1 MLSRSLYHQ
10 TRFIFFAWLVAHL
23 KSLLTCFLSTPGR
36 LAAFSSGASR
46 IHFHSAYI
54 LYRHGSRFCGARLL
68 YSPHQSSVLVLFPTV
83 CAWFSY
89 RLRFFNAFGLKRHA
103 YFLLLSHLHRY
114 KNGRTMV
121 SHGNQTSLR
130 FFLEPAPSYFTHEG
144 FLLLTH
150 EFVLLLFCV
159 HSPFLRAW
167 AAGGGSC

>member
-1 MLSRSLYHQ
+1 MYHQ

-103 YFLLLSHLHRY
+103 YFLLLSQCHTCIGIKMAEPWFLMATKPAYVSFPSPPHHIS
-114 KNGRTMV
+114 RT
-121 SHGNQTSLR
+121 R
-130 FFLEPAPSYFTHEG
+130 A
-144 FLLLTH
+144 
-150 EFVLLLFCV
+150 FC
-159 HSPFLRAW
+159 S
-167 AAGGGSC
+167 